1 MRTQME
7 MDAYTISKLY
17 ADWSTAGGTPTTG
30 FTPSASNV
38 LSQFDA
44 DMQAMTEARVPTNG
58 RILYVTPAVDTC
70 IKQAQAISRQFD
82 VQSGSPTI
90 NRVVHSLDDVSI
102 EIVPPELLKTAY
114 DFTTG
119 WSVGTS
125 AKQIHMFLVHP
136 GSVITPISYE
146 FAQLDPPSAITEGK
160 YYYFE
165 ESFEDVFI
173 LNKKYAG
180 LRFVTE

>member
-1 MRTQME
+1 ME

-17 ADWSTAGGTPTTG
+17 SDWSTAGGKATTG
-30 FTPSASNV
+30 FVPSAANV

-44 DMQAMTEARVPTNG
+44 DMQAMTENRVPTNG
-58 RILYVTPAVDTC
+58 RILYITPAVDTC
-70 IKQAQAISRQFD
+70 IKQAQEISRQLD
-82 VQSGSPTI
+82 VQTNAATI
-90 NRVVHSLDDVSI
+90 NRVVHSLDDVTI
-102 EIVPPELLKTAY
+102 EIVPPELLKTVY

-119 WSVGTS
+119 WAVGST

-136 GSVITPISYE
+136 GSVITPVSYE

-173 LNKKYAG
+173 LNKKYTG